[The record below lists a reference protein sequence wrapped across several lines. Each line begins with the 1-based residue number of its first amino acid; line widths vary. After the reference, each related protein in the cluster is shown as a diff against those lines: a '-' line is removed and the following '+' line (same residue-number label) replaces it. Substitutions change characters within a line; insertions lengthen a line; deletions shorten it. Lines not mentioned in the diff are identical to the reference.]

1 MADKARQTQTRQT
14 QTSQTIPLY
23 NQDSSEKNTEESDT
37 QGGTRKITET
47 DTKTDTCFNRF
58 SARHFG
64 CEVSVVA
71 RKSDS
76 R

>member
-1 MADKARQTQTRQT
+1 MYLHVFFRIFAIYMRRIG
-14 QTSQTIPLY
+14 TIILGIFGIV
-23 NQDSSEKNTEESDT
+23 STCAA
-37 QGGTRKITET
+37 GMET